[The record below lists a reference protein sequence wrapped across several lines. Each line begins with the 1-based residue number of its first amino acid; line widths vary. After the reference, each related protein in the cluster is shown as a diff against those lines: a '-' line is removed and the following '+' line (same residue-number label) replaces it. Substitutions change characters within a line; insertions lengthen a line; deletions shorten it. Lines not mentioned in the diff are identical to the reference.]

1 MLGVQWSPQRR
12 TGGFCGGDFVVSCQP
27 VPLTVCDPRMNT
39 GFAEAL
45 QARTRD
51 VLDHC
56 TSCGRCFEICPMPAP
71 AGLADHDARAVVG
84 GVLDI
89 IRGGKGTPDAER
101 WAQVC
106 SGSGHCIPECP
117 ESVNPRFMLA
127 LTRVAIQR
135 RATAAEQRARGSAA
149 FANMG
154 RGVRVLSRMQLP
166 AEVLRG
172 FRHAEPA
179 AAPPDVVFYT
189 GCNVLKT
196 PHIVLLSLDILDAL
210 GVTYRV
216 MGGPGDCCG
225 VLQFRAGDFDASGR
239 IAYRTTDRF
248 AATGAAKV
256 LAWCPTCTIQIGE
269 NVLPGRGASG
279 KPAYDYEA
287 FVVYLAGQLDRLRP
301 LLRYKV
307 SKRVGLHEHPGVP
320 GVFESA
326 ISILKAIPGLE
337 YVELEQTR
345 AGYMCNT
352 LQPLP
357 AFKREMHR
365 TLLQAAA
372 AAKVDA
378 LAGVYHACH
387 RELCSH
393 ETDWPFEVVNFL
405 ELIGESMGI
414 TRVDRFKRLKKMQD
428 ADAILAEVMDLA
440 AQHGLN
446 LEEVRAVIEK
456 DLLGEQPLPLQSAGA
471 ARGTASAPG

>member
-1 MLGVQWSPQRR
+1 
-12 TGGFCGGDFVVSCQP
+12 
-27 VPLTVCDPRMNT
+27 MNT
-39 GFAEAL
+39 DFAEAL
-45 QARTRD
+45 QARTHH

-56 TSCGRCFEICPMPAP
+56 TSCGRCFEVCPMPAP
-71 AGLADHDARAVVG
+71 AGLADRNAGDVVG

-106 SGSGHCIPECP
+106 SGSGHCISACP

-135 RATAAEQRARGSAA
+135 RSTAAEQHARGSAA

-172 FRHAEPA
+172 FRHVEPE

-196 PHIVLLSLDILDAL
+196 PHIVLLSLDILDVL

-239 IAYRTTDRF
+239 IVYRTTDRF

-269 NVLPGRGASG
+269 NVLPGRSGESG
-279 KPAYDYEA
+279 KAAYDYEA

-301 LLRYKV
+301 LLRNRV
-307 SKRVGLHEHPGVP
+307 NKRVGLHEHPGVP

-326 ISILKAIPGLE
+326 ISILKSIPGLE
-337 YVELEQTR
+337 YVELEQIR

-365 TLLQAAA
+365 TLLEAAA

-387 RELCSH
+387 RELCTH
-393 ETDWPFEVVNFL
+393 EAEWPFAVVNFL

-414 TRVDRFKRLKKMQD
+414 TREDQFKRLKKMQD
-428 ADAILAEVMDLA
+428 TDAIIADVMGLV
-440 AQHGLN
+440 AQSGLD

-456 DLLGEQPLPLQSAGA
+456 DLLGEQPLPLKRSDV
-471 ARGTASAPG
+471 ARGTSSAPG